1 MIRHMYTGNS
11 KYFGTK
17 LLQGY
22 TQTKYTGKMRPMIEI
37 PLTSFTIKTAD
48 TGSEF
53 DYEISPAS

>member
-1 MIRHMYTGNS
+1 MYTGNS